1 MTPTSPTFRRVAAV
15 LSTACFVFPAAAFAQ
30 DGGPTPGAGSGGAA
44 QDGGA
49 APDSGGGTGGAA
61 YAQPTDVVGTPAL
74 FARPQG
80 LLGRMLRFRG
90 TADPGERVAIQRLD
104 QHLRTWLTAT
114 TAVAGS
120 DGAYLARW
128 RADHVGVFTVRAVG
142 ADQATVHAS
151 GAPVSITITVFKPAL
166 ATWYGPG
173 FYGKRTACGQRMSE
187 DLIGVA
193 HRGLPC
199 GRSVAIFYGGHTIV
213 APVVDRGPFRDGASW
228 DLTAAA
234 ARQLGFTQ
242 TDQIGAVSLPVASV
256 AGTP

>member
-1 MTPTSPTFRRVAAV
+1 MSRTFRPVAAV
-15 LSTACFVFPAAAFAQ
+15 LSTACFAFPAAA
-30 DGGPTPGAGSGGAA
+30 TA

-49 APDSGGGTGGAA
+49 APGSPSAGTTQGGSAATGSGSGTGGAA
-61 YAQPTDVVGTPAL
+61 FGAQPAEVVGTPAL

-80 LLGRMLRFRG
+80 LLGRTLRFRG
-90 TADPGERVAIQRLD
+90 TADPGEHIAIQRLD
-104 QHLRTWLTAT
+104 QHLRAWLTAAT
-114 TAVAGS
+114 TVAGA

-128 RADHVGVFTVRAVG
+128 RADHIGVFAVRAVG
-142 ADQATVHAS
+142 ADQAQVHAS
-151 GAPVSITITVFKPAL
+151 GAPASITITVFKPAL

-173 FYGKRTACGQRMSE
+173 LYGKRTACGERLSE
-187 DLIGVA
+187 DLVGVA

-199 GRSVAIFYGGHTIV
+199 GRSVAILYEGRTIV

-242 TDQIGAVSLPVASV
+242 TDRIGAVSLPVASV
-256 AGTP
+256 ARTR